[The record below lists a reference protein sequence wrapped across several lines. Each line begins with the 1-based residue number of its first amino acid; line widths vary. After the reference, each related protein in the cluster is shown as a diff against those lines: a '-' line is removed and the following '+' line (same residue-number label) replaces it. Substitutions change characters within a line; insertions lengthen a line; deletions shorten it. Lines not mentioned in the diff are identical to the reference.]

1 MGKKLALMV
10 FSIALLLP
18 QALRAED
25 VHSEKRADIRKL
37 VELTGMAGMVRQ
49 MMGTMAEQFV
59 STLRRR
65 SPDIPEGA
73 IVIVRKDTEEVMS
86 SHIEGPGGLVDRV
99 VPIYDKY
106 FTGEELKGLIA
117 FYQSPLGRK
126 VIAAMPLLMQESMAA
141 GREWGKGLAPLL
153 LQRIRADLEQGG
165 YIKRKPSPRP
175 GTVGPDTV

>member
-49 MMGTMAEQFV
+49 MMGTLAEQFV

-106 FTGEELKGLIA
+106 FTGEELKRLIA

-126 VIAAMPLLMQESMAA
+126 VIAAM
-141 GREWGKGLAPLL
+141 PLL

-175 GTVGPDTV
+175 GKPCISPTGLARPCGWLRRAAP